1 MFQQVFGKDFTE
13 KMTFNQKLEDD
24 EAVGIA
30 NI

>member
-1 MFQQVFGKDFTE
+1 MFQEVFGKDFTE
-13 KMTFNQKLEDD
+13 KMPFKQKPEDD